1 MNNNHIILIIF
12 LILFFSTLLL
22 IVKYLPVLFAKLR
35 TTYFGLNLTFK
46 QCEHLMKNFA
56 LKKDFLIATK
66 EILNL
71 IEVPIEEITS
81 HYLAGGNMN
90 NLTIGL
96 KEMKTRNQKINF
108 KTLSTLDL
116 AGKDLIIEINKAEK
130 NNWIFKLTD

>member
-1 MNNNHIILIIF
+1 
-12 LILFFSTLLL
+12 L
-22 IVKYLPVLFAKLR
+22 IVKYLPVLFAKIR
-35 TTYFGLNLTFK
+35 TKYFGLNLTFK
-46 QCEHLMKNFA
+46 QCEHLVKNFS

-71 IEVPIEEITS
+71 YEVPIEEITS

-96 KEMKTRNQKINF
+96 KEMKMRNQEINF
-108 KTLSTLDL
+108 KTLSTLEL
-116 AGKDLIIEINKAEK
+116 AGKDLKNEIIKAEK